1 MLFSNKYNQTRFDK
15 IELNFSSEYQAGL
28 GIIKHCF
35 DKKLFNDILIS
46 IIFAFFRSGNLR
58 ALSDQVSFIDRIKII
73 TTGSYC
79 RNPLGHL
86 PAQLDFKR
94 CPLLFVSIHRLSR
107 SFFFCPATC
116 TLTSIDYRKCVVLNA
131 YRI

>member
-28 GIIKHCF
+28 DIIKHCF

-46 IIFAFFRSGNLR
+46 IIFAFFRSGNFR

-86 PAQLDFKR
+86 PAQLKV
-94 CPLLFVSIHRLSR
+94 PSSICFHSSLKQIFF
-107 SFFFCPATC
+107 FFFCPATC
-116 TLTSIDYRKCVVLNA
+116 TLTTIDYRKCVVLNA